1 MANQTPSDDLD
12 DALLTTQDIIEDA
25 RRPVL
30 IARHR
35 DLLKEVESGI
45 SDAFVSGSS
54 EHPRFQAMLR
64 ELMAPSE
71 QSRIAASLTQLAE
84 DQHYEGMNLA
94 DAIVDY
100 CSLLRERQGVE
111 VATLQLHIIGIYRHI
126 RKLML
131 EQQALVPDLSD
142 LRTLPSDRLARLLAP
157 LPIAFGTP
165 GLQDGLVITSTQQ
178 DRILN
183 AVRRLLRAE
192 GGDETWHEA
201 GGDPP
206 LPREVEEPLRDI
218 PTERRVKARA
228 ALVADRIRSRF
239 YRAVFLKYFDRDS
252 LGQEELSAHKTLLH
266 WLESIRDTPHLYPF
280 MQGQTASQKTF
291 RLGRLLRKV
300 IQLNEIY
307 QRVALAAAHPSYREK
322 MASMNM
328 RDRLSLVAKD
338 RYPALK
344 VDPQFLLTT
353 ALCPFSTLASW
364 VQDKVAS
371 KDFILPP
378 DAKE

>member
-1 MANQTPSDDLD
+1 MRDVGHRE
-12 DALLTTQDIIEDA
+12 LLN
-25 RRPVL
+25 
-30 IARHR
+30 
-35 DLLKEVESGI
+35 EVEAGI

-71 QSRIAASLTQLAE
+71 QTRIVASLEQLAK
-84 DQHYEGMNLA
+84 DAHYDGQTLR

-100 CSLLRERQGVE
+100 CCLLRERQGVE

-126 RKLML
+126 RRLML

-142 LRTLPSDRLARLLAP
+142 LRTLPADRLARLLSP

-183 AVRRLLRAE
+183 AIRRLLRAE
-192 GGDETWHEA
+192 GGDDTWREA
-201 GGDPP
+201 AGDPP
-206 LPREVEEPLRDI
+206 LPREVEEPLREV
-218 PTERRVKARA
+218 PTERRAKARA

-239 YRAVFLKYFDRDS
+239 YRAVFLKYFDCDS
-252 LGQEELSAHKTLLH
+252 LGEEEIAAHKTVLH

-280 MQGQTASQKTF
+280 MQGQTATQKIF

-300 IQLNEIY
+300 IQINEIY

-322 MASMNM
+322 MARMGM
-328 RDRLSLVAKD
+328 RERLSLVAQD
-338 RYPALK
+338 RYPALR
-344 VDPQFLLTT
+344 VDPHFLLTT
-353 ALCPFSTLASW
+353 ALCPFATLARW
-364 VQDKVAS
+364 VQEKVAG